1 MKIDQ
6 AFVRSLTDAG
16 GADYV
21 LLETMVAMAH
31 KLGYRVVAEGVETSS
46 AAEIVAGLGCEEA
59 QGFWFSRPLEADAL
73 DSWMRSAD
81 GRRRYAG

>member
-1 MKIDQ
+1 
-6 AFVRSLTDAG
+6 
-16 GADYV
+16 V

-59 QGFWFSRPLEADAL
+59 QGFWFARPMEADAFA
-73 DSWMRSAD
+73 SWMRSHD
-81 GRRRYAG
+81 GQRRGRGMSGVAGAPAPPS